1 MLQMLRHL
9 FKATNSTSNSA
20 EGGTSLTAFFY
31 FGSLLSESELN
42 KKGDAVTLSASGF
55 SHSFYFFFSLVLQ
68 EGSRMISRCCCLLWL
83 NIQTK
88 KSVCDSACVLLWGW
102 SFLSRLPESFNC
114 SPPRKCTAARGLTG
128 EARRHNAHSSLRG

>member
-88 KSVCDSACVLLWGW
+88 KVCVTVRVCFSGAGP
-102 SFLSRLPESFNC
+102 SFPVCLSLS
-114 SPPRKCTAARGLTG
+114 TAALH
-128 EARRHNAHSSLRG
+128 ENALQPVG